1 MFYWPFDR
9 SMALWIMNEFLKYQ
23 KNIYQHFCKHDYQNF
38 VATETFQVIRKLLM
52 MEVKVYEMDIFELQ
66 MKE

>member
-1 MFYWPFDR
+1 
-9 SMALWIMNEFLKYQ
+9 MNEFLKYQ